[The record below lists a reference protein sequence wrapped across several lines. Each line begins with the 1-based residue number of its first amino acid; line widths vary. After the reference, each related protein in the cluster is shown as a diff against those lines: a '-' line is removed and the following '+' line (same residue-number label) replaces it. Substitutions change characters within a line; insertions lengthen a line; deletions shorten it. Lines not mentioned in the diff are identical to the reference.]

1 MGSLLSSARET
12 APIAT
17 RRITTRVLMN
27 TSRAVLPLLA
37 QRLTLLASLLCLATL
52 TPLFHLSA
60 NAEELPGVIGSRASI
75 ETWADP
81 LEALGT
87 LRADESVT
95 LSATVTEIIAEV
107 NFRDGQVVEAG
118 QLLVRLEDG
127 EEQAQ
132 LRAAQAQRDERRSAV
147 DRLNQLQSRNM
158 AARADVE
165 DSQTQLR
172 QAEAEIQALEARLT
186 NYQLRAPFEGRVG
199 FRNIS
204 VGSLVTPGTPLATL
218 DKLDVMKL
226 DFTVPESF
234 LAILTP
240 GLPLIAHSAAYPD
253 DVFRGEVSSIGSRV
267 DPVSRSISVRA
278 EIDNPEFRLR
288 PGMLMEVVLM
298 RSPRQAVV
306 VPESVLIPSGDKQ
319 FVLVVDEEDN
329 NRLERRQVQIGER
342 RTGQAEI
349 LAGLS
354 GGELVV
360 SHGLQRAQEGDRVHI
375 LGIADDDVSIR
386 QLLEANRGEGD
397 L

>member
-1 MGSLLSSARET
+1 MGNLLSGTMDSV
-12 APIAT
+12 PIAT
-17 RRITTRVLMN
+17 RRMTPRVLMN
-27 TSRAVLPLLA
+27 RSCFALFMLLG
-37 QRLTLLASLLCLATL
+37 LLCLA
-52 TPLFHLSA
+52 PLSPLLA
-60 NAEELPGVIGSRASI
+60 NTEERPGVIGAYASI

-95 LSATVTEIIAEV
+95 LSATVTDIIAEV
-107 NFRDGQVVEAG
+107 NFRDGQVVEAD
-118 QLLVRLEDG
+118 QLLVRLEDS
-127 EEQAQ
+127 EERAQ
-132 LRAAQAQRDERRSAV
+132 LRAAQALRDERRSTAE
-147 DRLNQLQSRNM
+147 RFSQLQSRNM

-165 DSQTQLR
+165 DSHARLR
-172 QAEAEIQALEARLT
+172 QAEAEIQAIEARLT
-186 NYQLRAPFEGRVG
+186 NYQLRAPFPGRVG

-204 VGSLVTPGTPLATL
+204 IGSLVTPGTPLVTL

-240 GLPLIAHSAAYPD
+240 GLPLIAYSAAYPD
-253 DVFRGEVSSIGSRV
+253 DTFSGEISSIGPRV

-288 PGMLMEVVLM
+288 PGMLMEVILL

-306 VPESVLIPSGDKQ
+306 VPESVLIPSGDQQ
-319 FVLVVDEEDN
+319 FVLVVDEEND
-329 NRLERRQVQIGER
+329 NRLERRQVEVGER

-349 LAGLS
+349 LEGLR
-354 GGELVV
+354 GGELVI
-360 SHGLQRAQEGDRVHI
+360 SHGLQRAHEGDHVHI
-375 LGIADDDVSIR
+375 LGIADDDVTIR

>member
-1 MGSLLSSARET
+1 MGNLLSGALESV
-12 APIAT
+12 PIAT
-17 RRITTRVLMN
+17 RRITPRVLMN
-27 TSRAVLPLLA
+27 RSCLALFMLPG
-37 QRLTLLASLLCLATL
+37 LLCLAL
-52 TPLFHLSA
+52 LSPLLA
-60 NAEELPGVIGSRASI
+60 NAEERPEVIGARASV

-107 NFRDGQVVEAG
+107 NFRDGQVVETD
-118 QLLVRLEDG
+118 QLLVRLEDS
-127 EEQAQ
+127 EERAQ
-132 LRAAQAQRDERRSAV
+132 LRAAQALRDERRSIAE
-147 DRLNQLQSRNM
+147 RFSQLQSRNM

-165 DSQTQLR
+165 DSQARLR

-186 NYQLRAPFEGRVG
+186 NYQLRAPFQGRVG

-204 VGSLVTPGTPLATL
+204 VGSLVTPGTPLVTL

-226 DFTVPESF
+226 DFSVPESF

-240 GLPLIAHSAAYPD
+240 GLPLIAYSAAYPD
-253 DVFRGEVSSIGSRV
+253 DVFRGEISSIGPRV

-288 PGMLMEVVLM
+288 PGMLMEVILL

-306 VPESVLIPSGDKQ
+306 VPESVLIPSGDQQ
-319 FVLVVDEEDN
+319 FVLVVDEEND
-329 NRLERRQVQIGER
+329 NRLERRQVEIGER

-349 LAGLS
+349 LEGLM

-360 SHGLQRAQEGDRVHI
+360 SHGLQRAHEGDRVHI
-375 LGIADDDVSIR
+375 LGIADDNVTIR